1 MSNPLF
7 NMMNPNPMNLF
18 QGMMGGNP
26 QEMLMNLLK
35 NQNPQ
40 AFQQIQQMMA
50 SGQDPQQMLNEM
62 LNKMTPEQ
70 KAQLQ
75 QMANQFGI
83 R

>member
-7 NMMNPNPMNLF
+7 DMMNPNPTGLL

-26 QEMLMNLLK
+26 QTMLMNMLK

-40 AFQQIQQMMA
+40 AFQQLQSMMQ
-50 SGQDPQQMLNEM
+50 SGQDPNKVLNDLM
-62 LNKMTPEQ
+62 GKMTPQQ

-75 QMANQFGI
+75 QIASQLGI
-83 R
+83 K

>member
-1 MSNPLF
+1 
-7 NMMNPNPMNLF
+7 MMNPNPMNLL

-26 QEMLMNLLK
+26 QQMLMNLLK